1 MPIKRKQAFGLKE
14 LIAQTCHHFTK
25 HFEGK
30 SHIDQV
36 EINSDIQE
44 LGLFILTRL
53 IFFYFFLNEPQDPIP
68 NMSSQ

>member
-1 MPIKRKQAFGLKE
+1 MPIKRKQAFELKE
-14 LIAQTCHHFTK
+14 LIAQKCHHFTK

-53 IFFYFFLNEPQDPIP
+53 IFFF
-68 NMSSQ
+68 